1 MQLGAGLL
9 TIKLPVNS
17 SSTFVAFG
25 FQSCYLFNQSRLV
38 SQPAVETL
46 PLEDA
51 YLDFCHIQPACVFRR
66 VVKFQLSEQPSCLG
80 WLENFIQRSW
90 FMSVEVVLHYSDY
103 LRVWVSLIHQP
114 FNEFGIVD
122 GRAALGYCYV
132 PKTGFGFNQHKQ
144 VGSAIANV
152 FVVFSLRFTLLD
164 WQSSADF
171 LMQLLALFVQTHY
184 WPSRVQGFFVEF
196 EYIFH
201 GGYKGGIYFRQA
213 PMLTLPRFQIVF
225 LRVRRMVS

>member
-80 WLENFIQRSW
+80 
-90 FMSVEVVLHYSDY
+90 
-103 LRVWVSLIHQP
+103 
-114 FNEFGIVD
+114 
-122 GRAALGYCYV
+122 
-132 PKTGFGFNQHKQ
+132 
-144 VGSAIANV
+144 
-152 FVVFSLRFTLLD
+152 
-164 WQSSADF
+164 
-171 LMQLLALFVQTHY
+171 
-184 WPSRVQGFFVEF
+184 
-196 EYIFH
+196 
-201 GGYKGGIYFRQA
+201 
-213 PMLTLPRFQIVF
+213 
-225 LRVRRMVS
+225 